1 MAFVSLACIFEPI
14 TSNNFLTTQNPN
26 ETPEPTATQSLLEA
40 LEEAM
45 RGTHIANTLRA
56 METVE
61 PENTTISNTQTEIPE
76 RLTQS
81 ALQTQEA
88 ESLIYG
94 VKPEKMTCEGE
105 YTTTATNLENTDE
118 ICSFIVPFMLEFWNV
133 GALGGLDYEGVT
145 FYWSYVDFNWGDCT
159 VTKMTDTTST
169 GQFSGGPGGSI
180 NVTWAS
186 IQLKYGQT
194 AILSYNDEDES
205 VEGTCT
211 IDKPAAFS
219 GWTGP

>member
-1 MAFVSLACIFEPI
+1 MHRSNAFDRVSATAVLAPV
-14 TSNNFLTTQNPN
+14 L
-26 ETPEPTATQSLLEA
+26 
-40 LEEAM
+40 
-45 RGTHIANTLRA
+45 
-56 METVE
+56 V
-61 PENTTISNTQTEIPE
+61 
-76 RLTQS
+76 
-81 ALQTQEA
+81 
-88 ESLIYG
+88 G
-94 VKPEKMTCEGE
+94 VAGAAGCKKKGEKRRVVLKLEKMTCEGE

-159 VTKMTDTTST
+159 ITKMTDTTST